1 MDQDEELAKLKW
13 ILAAVVAFLVTGYLS
28 FQELKYAVWGTT
40 AEATVTRTFETRER
54 RRNLLAVEY
63 TFTDTEGTSHS
74 ERDDVPSDWP
84 TPGPKVTIQYMPGV
98 EDSSRLEGHSS
109 KVAVWMFLGCC
120 LLLAF
125 AGFKL
130 YQMAS
135 DAVDGPPRRRR

>member
-13 ILAAVVAFLVTGYLS
+13 ILIAGVAFLVSGYLS
-28 FQELKYAVWGTT
+28 FQELKYAIWGTT
-40 AEATVTRTFETRER
+40 AEANVTRTYETRER
-54 RRNLLAVEY
+54 RTNLLAVEY
-63 TFTDTEGTSHS
+63 TFTDDEGKSHS

-84 TPGPKVTIQYMPGV
+84 TPGATVMVQYLPGV

-109 KVAVWMFLGCC
+109 KLAVWMFLGCC
-120 LLLAF
+120 LLLVF